1 LAIRVR
7 YNGLTQLW
15 MHDGTGW
22 RRW

>member
-1 LAIRVR
+1 LAIRLR

-15 MHDGTGW
+15 IHDGTGW